1 MTFSIYKYERKSL
14 NYSYMAP
21 SYGHYFAIVEL
32 SGKCVNNFNREYME
46 KVGTTKVCMKPHNEI
61 PYSI

>member
-1 MTFSIYKYERKSL
+1 
-14 NYSYMAP
+14 MAP

-46 KVGTTKVCMKPHNEI
+46 QVGTTKVCMKPHNEI